1 MYKIYHNPRCRKSR
15 EALLL
20 LEDLGL
26 KFLVVNYLTE
36 PLSKSKLQEI
46 LVKIKL
52 KPSQLIR
59 KNEADW
65 KALDNRKELNEN
77 QILDILIK
85 YPKTIERPI
94 VTSEDSGV
102 LARPLENLITFCQ
115 TNVQDITSCTLEKVP
130 HTSTL
135 HALFKKIC
143 ARIFHMCKC

>member
-65 KALDNRKELNEN
+65 KALNNRKELNEN

-102 LARPLENLITFCQ
+102 LARPLENLITFLGI
-115 TNVQDITSCTLEKVP
+115 NKSNLEN
-130 HTSTL
+130 
-135 HALFKKIC
+135 LFCFFSIIC
-143 ARIFHMCKC
+143 F

>member
-1 MYKIYHNPRCRKSR
+1 
-15 EALLL
+15 LL

-26 KFLVVNYLTE
+26 KISVVNYLTE
-36 PLSKSKLQEI
+36 PLSKPKI

-65 KALDNRKELNEN
+65 KAINNRKELTEN
-77 QILDILIK
+77 QILDVLIK

-102 LARPLENLITFCQ
+102 LARPLENLITFLG
-115 TNVQDITSCTLEKVP
+115 TN
-130 HTSTL
+130 
-135 HALFKKIC
+135 
-143 ARIFHMCKC
+143 

>member
-65 KALDNRKELNEN
+65 KALNNRKELNEN

-102 LARPLENLITFCQ
+102 LALSLIHISEPTRPY
-115 TNVQDITSCTLEKVP
+115 
-130 HTSTL
+130 
-135 HALFKKIC
+135 
-143 ARIFHMCKC
+143 

>member
-26 KFLVVNYLTE
+26 KISVVNYLTE
-36 PLSKSKLQEI
+36 PLSKPKLQEI

-65 KALDNRKELNEN
+65 KALNNRKELNEN
-77 QILDILIK
+77 QILISLLNI
-85 YPKTIERPI
+85 PKQLNTQLLHLKIQEF
-94 VTSEDSGV
+94 
-102 LARPLENLITFCQ
+102 L
-115 TNVQDITSCTLEKVP
+115 QDL
-130 HTSTL
+130 
-135 HALFKKIC
+135 
-143 ARIFHMCKC
+143 

>member
-26 KFLVVNYLTE
+26 KFLVINYLTE

-65 KALDNRKELNEN
+65 KAVPNRNELTQD
-77 QILDILIK
+77 QILDVLVEF
-85 YPKTIERPI
+85 PKTIERPI
-94 VTSEDSGV
+94 VTYKDKGV
-102 LARPLENLITFCQ
+102 LARPLENLI
-115 TNVQDITSCTLEKVP
+115 SL
-130 HTSTL
+130 L
-135 HALFKKIC
+135 G
-143 ARIFHMCKC
+143 

>member
-1 MYKIYHNPRCRKSR
+1 
-15 EALLL
+15 LL

-26 KFLVVNYLTE
+26 KVLVVNYLTE

-65 KALDNRKELNEN
+65 KALNNRKELNEN

-102 LARPLENLITFCQ
+102 LARPLENLITFLGI
-115 TNVQDITSCTLEKVP
+115 N
-130 HTSTL
+130 
-135 HALFKKIC
+135 
-143 ARIFHMCKC
+143 

>member
-15 EALLL
+15 EALFL

-26 KFLVVNYLTE
+26 KVLVVNYLTE
-36 PLSKSKLQEI
+36 PLSKPKLQEI

-65 KALDNRKELNEN
+65 KAINNRKELTEN
-77 QILDILIK
+77 QILDVLIK
-85 YPKTIERPI
+85 CPKTIERPI

-102 LARPLENLITFCQ
+102 LARPLENLITFLGI
-115 TNVQDITSCTLEKVP
+115 N
-130 HTSTL
+130 
-135 HALFKKIC
+135 
-143 ARIFHMCKC
+143 